1 MVLLNLSSHLPPLD
15 TQYSCITNLG
25 VPVEQEGHASGWTER
40 DGFLAPPATYLL
52 ASPSGPD
59 EKGRIAP
66 HGPNR
71 QLLIEVSDFQLAA
84 DDHEGQ

>member
-52 ASPSGPD
+52 ACCA
-59 EKGRIAP
+59 ET
-66 HGPNR
+66 
-71 QLLIEVSDFQLAA
+71 
-84 DDHEGQ
+84 

>member
-15 TQYSCITNLG
+15 TQYSCITNFG
-25 VPVEQEGHASGWTER
+25 VPAEQEGHASGWTER

-52 ASPSGPD
+52 ASPSGPV

-66 HGPNR
+66 YGPNR